1 MKLSTWQFKE
11 RNSVS
16 TGPDPTTA
24 YSHYLITEERKSVS
38 DPDVAFNLQ
47 MPENKVG
54 TFRFSLRKKNGDIFE
69 FEKN

>member
-1 MKLSTWQFKE
+1 ME

-38 DPDVAFNLQ
+38 DPDV
-47 MPENKVG
+47 G
-54 TFRFSLRKKNGDIFE
+54 IR
-69 FEKN
+69 